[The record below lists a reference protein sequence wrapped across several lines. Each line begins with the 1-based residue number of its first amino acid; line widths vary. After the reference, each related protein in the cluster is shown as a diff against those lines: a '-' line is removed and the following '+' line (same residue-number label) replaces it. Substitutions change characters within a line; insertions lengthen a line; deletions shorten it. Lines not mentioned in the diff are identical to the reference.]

1 MKDFKSSDITD
12 MKKLSADG
20 QWGAGPRKTPR
31 PSDLAGEVVTDGKVV
46 CGVCPH
52 KCQLAKGQVGLCGVK
67 WSDGVKTQS
76 TNYGRL
82 TSTALDPIEKK
93 PLAMFMPGTKVLSVG
108 LYGCNMQCPFCQNWE
123 ISTARDGDVRADYM
137 QPWRLA
143 SLALE
148 MKAQGNI
155 GVAYTY
161 NEPLV
166 TYRYVVDAAGL
177 VRATGLKNVLV
188 TNGCCTG
195 EVAAQVIPL
204 MDAINVDLKVFSA
217 DGYKKLGGD
226 FDAVKAFISM
236 AVADPGVHLELTT
249 LIVPGLNDSAEMME
263 AEASW
268 IASLDPDIPLHVT
281 RFFPRH
287 KMLSAEP
294 TDLGLLHELAHV
306 ASRHLSNVFLGNC

>member
-1 MKDFKSSDITD
+1 MKDFKSSDIING
-12 MKKLSADG
+12 KALSADG
-20 QWGAGPRKTPR
+20 TAGGGASAGTCKTPR
-31 PSDLAGEVVTDGKVV
+31 PADLPGETAVNGVVT

-52 KCQLAKGQVGLCGVK
+52 KFQLAKGEVGLCGVR

-93 PLAMFMPGTKVLSVG
+93 PLAMFMPGTKILSVG

-148 MKAQGNI
+148 LKTQGNI

-166 TYRYVVDAAGL
+166 TYRYVVDAAAM
-177 VRATGLKNVLV
+177 VRTAGLKNVLV
-188 TNGCCTG
+188 TNGCCTA

-217 DGYKKLGGD
+217 EGYEKLGGD
-226 FDAVKAFISM
+226 FHAVKDFIAM
-236 AVADPGVHLELTT
+236 ASADPGVHLELTT

-263 AEASW
+263 AEAAW
-268 IASLDPDIPLHVT
+268 IASLDPAIPLHIT

-287 KMLSAEP
+287 KMQSAQP
-294 TDLGLLHELAHV
+294 TTW
-306 ASRHLSNVFLGNC
+306 R